1 MCTLSARLMILRQVP
16 FFQDLTPTT
25 LEWVNTLFHEEDFK
39 VDEVICRSGE
49 PAERFFVVAD
59 GRVRLLHNSLTGR
72 DILLDLLT
80 PGEFFGAFSG
90 QENDVY
96 PETAQAQSPCC
107 ILVIGRGTFHQVLKR
122 HPPVALKVID
132 IMARRLKVAN
142 ERVHQLSSL
151 PVEGRIASI
160 LLMLG
165 DKFGEK
171 REVGLLLQVPLSR
184 EDLAGMTGTTT
195 ESASRVMSQFQRDGV
210 IRSGRGWVAV
220 ADREGL
226 ETIAGKELE

>member
-1 MCTLSARLMILRQVP
+1 
-16 FFQDLTPTT
+16 
-25 LEWVNTLFHEEDFK
+25 
-39 VDEVICRSGE
+39 
-49 PAERFFVVAD
+49 
-59 GRVRLLHNSLTGR
+59 
-72 DILLDLLT
+72 
-80 PGEFFGAFSG
+80 
-90 QENDVY
+90 
-96 PETAQAQSPCC
+96 
-107 ILVIGRGTFHQVLKR
+107 
-122 HPPVALKVID
+122 LKVID